1 MIYPYEDI
9 FGIAKREDKDNVVPC
24 AIAKP
29 KRTRKRQ
36 KKRRKS
42 RRRNKKIRVSRPKIV
57 TTEQPQEEDTE
68 KPEKLDVVTEK
79 PEIAVEKVVP
89 APMVKKA
96 KESLQ
101 DLIDELESGTVKP
114 EVEERLVSKGLLS
127 ETTEQI

>member
-1 MIYPYEDI
+1 M
-9 FGIAKREDKDNVVPC
+9 PC
-24 AIAKP
+24 TIAKP

-79 PEIAVEKVVP
+79 PETAVEKVVP
-89 APMVKKA
+89 APMVTKA
-96 KESLQ
+96 KQSLQ

-114 EVEERLVSKGLLS
+114 NVEERLVSKGLLS
-127 ETTEQI
+127 ETSGQI